1 MLGDYKSKYNEETIQ
16 RVIELKL
23 QGKTHKQVAEE
34 VFGSQSKQSTVG
46 DLYRA
51 YLEYEQESSEGDEQ
65 EQVPVEIQDEDNLE
79 ELCKSDDADVA
90 NLAKRL
96 RTAQF
101 YNNQLRRLHRDV
113 VDNTAHFDDMIESV
127 KRATQRI
134 NSTQVIKTSKDRESD
149 SSKEFATMEILFSD
163 LQIGKVAQH
172 YNTSIAKNAM
182 KEYGQQ
188 IMKTYNSFSKK
199 YNVEKIV
206 FASLGDIVE
215 DHLKHG
221 VQSAT
226 STDTGLAEQM
236 ANAIELIW
244 KEVLLPLS
252 DIGVPVEV
260 ICVAGNHGSSQH
272 KGIDMYKAGLYSYD
286 YTIYKSLQGYCEAL
300 GLDHV
305 VFNLPQGVFAHT
317 SVYGRT
323 AIYEHGY
330 FNKSSEKSMEDQMK
344 KRGQQ
349 IKRHADYFRCGD
361 MHHVCSY
368 DNHKMVLNGAFFGTD
383 SEGIE
388 YSGILGFN
396 STPAQVIML
405 HVDEQKETRSS
416 IKEFVT
422 IQVGN

>member
-1 MLGDYKSKYNEETIQ
+1 MLGDYKSKYDEETIQ
-16 RVIELKL
+16 RIIELKL
-23 QGKTHKQVAEE
+23 QGMTHREVSEE
-34 VFGSQSKQSTVG
+34 VFGSKSKQSTVG

-51 YLEYEQESSEGDEQ
+51 YLEYEQTISGDMPDSSECVVEQ
-65 EQVPVEIQDEDNLE
+65 EEDLGA
-79 ELCKSDDADVA
+79 LCNSTDADVA

-101 YNNQLRRLHRDV
+101 YNNQLRRLHRNV
-113 VDNTAHFDDMIESV
+113 VDGTDHFEDMLAGVEQ
-127 KRATQRI
+127 ATKRI
-134 NSTQVIKTSKDRESD
+134 NESINVRRKNIQKSD
-149 SSKEFATMEILFSD
+149 TLPYATMEILFSD

-172 YNTSIAKNAM
+172 YDTEKAKLAV
-182 KEYGQQ
+182 KSYGRSL
-188 IMKTYNSFSKK
+188 MEAFNKFEKSYV
-199 YNVEKIV
+199 VERIV

-236 ANAIELIW
+236 ANAIELMW
-244 KEVLLPLS
+244 KEIILPLAE
-252 DIGVPVEV
+252 IGVPLDVV
-260 ICVAGNHGSSQH
+260 CIAGNHGSSQH
-272 KGIDMYKAGLYSYD
+272 KGMDMYKAGLYSYD
-286 YTIYKSLQGYCEAL
+286 YTIYKALEGYCEAL
-300 GLDHV
+300 GFDHV
-305 VFNLPQGVFAHT
+305 KFNIPHGVFAQET
-317 SVYGRT
+317 IYGRT

-349 IKRHADYFRCGD
+349 IKRHVDFFRCGD

-396 STPAQVIML
+396 STPAQVVML
-405 HVDEQKETRSS
+405 HVDEEKETRSS
-416 IKEFVT
+416 IKEFLT
-422 IQVGN
+422 IQVGI